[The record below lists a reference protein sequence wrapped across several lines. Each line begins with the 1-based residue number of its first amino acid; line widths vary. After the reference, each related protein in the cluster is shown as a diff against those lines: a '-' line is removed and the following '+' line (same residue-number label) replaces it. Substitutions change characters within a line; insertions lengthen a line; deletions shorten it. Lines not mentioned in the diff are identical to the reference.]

1 MASLGL
7 KYPGKCIELLTLNVV
22 LLGISLSIISITGL
36 MVDILGKAV
45 KPDAAKPTA
54 LWGISLPDAWSPWK
68 CIVVLCCVMMA
79 FSVVRFVMRLR
90 MVMSQARLI
99 QALVGALRSRIYDK
113 LQRLSFR
120 FFDAN
125 ETGSIINRATGDVN
139 NIATFTDQAVI
150 QVVVLIITLTV
161 YMAYMLNLHPF
172 LTLVG
177 MSTTPVLFVLS
188 IWFSKTV
195 RPGYEENRTL
205 FDRLILIVSENAQ
218 GQHVVQGF
226 GRQQAEID
234 KFRGANIAYRQRQR
248 WLFKQ
253 VSRYSAM
260 AQALTQVNIIVVL
273 LYGGWVVITTS
284 SEANPSLT
292 VGKLI
297 IFTVLLQQF
306 SGQVNAIANLANT
319 LQQSLTAAGRV
330 VQILDAPL
338 EIESK
343 PAAVAKP
350 KVLGEVKFEHVTFGY
365 NAGEPVLKDISFEV
379 KAGQCVAILGAT
391 GAGKSTLLSLI
402 SRFYDPD
409 SGRITVDGVDLRD
422 LKLEDLRRSVGL
434 VFQESVLFSNTVANN
449 IAFGKPDATLDEIKA
464 AAKVAAADKFIMEMP
479 KGYDS
484 IVSEGGLTLSGGQR
498 QRISIARA
506 VLLQPSI
513 LILDDA
519 TAAIDPETEHEILL
533 AMDNAMKGRT
543 TFVVAHRLSTLRR
556 ADFIIVLE
564 NGRIAQIGTH
574 DELLKRAGRYR
585 EIASLQFLDPESEAI
600 IRARQWMEG
609 QISTPLDASGTQP
622 GIVPGVPGAA
632 GMGGN
637 PPSKPEGQP

>member
-1 MASLGL
+1 MASQGL
-7 KYPGKCIELLTLNVV
+7 KYPGKCIELLTLNII
-22 LLGISLSIISITGL
+22 LLGISLAIISITGL

-45 KPDAAKPTA
+45 KPDAPPPKA
-54 LWGISLPDAWSPWK
+54 LWGLALPSDWEPFK
-68 CIVVLCCVMMA
+68 CIVVLCVVMVA
-79 FSVVRFVMRLR
+79 FTLLRFVLRLR
-90 MVMSQARLI
+90 AVISQAKLI
-99 QALVGALRSRIYDK
+99 QAIVGALRSRIYDK

-150 QVVVLIITLTV
+150 QVVVLIVTLAV
-161 YMAYMLNLHPF
+161 YIIYMVNLHPF

-177 MSTTPVLFVLS
+177 MSTTPVLFMLS

-218 GQHVVQGF
+218 GQHVVKGF

-253 VSRYSAM
+253 VSRYSAL
-260 AQALTQVNIIVVL
+260 AQSLTQINIIVVL
-273 LYGGWVVITTS
+273 LYGGWVVITTRNQ
-284 SEANPSLT
+284 ADPTLT

-330 VQILDAPL
+330 VQILDAKL
-338 EIESK
+338 EIDSK
-343 PAAVAKP
+343 PGAVQKP
-350 KVLGEVKFEHVTFGY
+350 KLAGHIKFENVSFGY
-365 NAGEPVLKDISFEV
+365 NPGEMVLKEISFEV
-379 KAGQCVAILGAT
+379 KPGQCVAILGAT
-391 GAGKSTLLSLI
+391 GAGKSSLLSLI
-402 SRFYDPD
+402 PRFYDPD
-409 SGRITVDGVDLRD
+409 SGRITIDGVDLKDMR
-422 LKLEDLRRSVGL
+422 LEDLRRNIGL

-449 IAFGKPDATLDEIKA
+449 IAFGKPEATREEIQA
-464 AAKVAAADKFIMEMP
+464 AAQVAAADKFIQEMP

-484 IVSEGGLTLSGGQR
+484 IVAEGGLTLSGGQR
-498 QRISIARA
+498 QRIAIARA
-506 VLLQPSI
+506 VILQPSV

-574 DELLKRAGRYR
+574 EELLKRPGRYK

-609 QISTPLDASGTQP
+609 QISSPLEAPGSPGASGA
-622 GIVPGVPGAA
+622 GAA
-632 GMGGN
+632 THNPNGG
-637 PPSKPEGQP
+637 QA

>member
-1 MASLGL
+1 MASQGL
-7 KYPGKCIELLTLNVV
+7 KYPGKCIELLTLNIV
-22 LLGISLSIISITGL
+22 LLAISLAIISITGL
-36 MVDILGKAV
+36 MVDILRKAIDDTI
-45 KPDAAKPTA
+45 PAPTA
-54 LWGISLPDAWSPWK
+54 VWGMGLPASWSPLT
-68 CIVVLCCVMMA
+68 CIIVLCSVMVA
-79 FSVVRFVMRLR
+79 CTILRFMLRLR
-90 MVMSQARLI
+90 AVMSQAKLI
-99 QALVGALRSRIYDK
+99 QAIVGSLRSRIYDK

-150 QVVVLIITLTV
+150 QVVVLVVTLAV

-172 LTLVG
+172 LTLIG
-177 MSTTPVLFVLS
+177 MSTTPVLFALS
-188 IWFSKTV
+188 IWFSKSV
-195 RPGYEENRTL
+195 RPAYEENRTL

-218 GQHVVQGF
+218 GQHVVKGF

-253 VSRYSAM
+253 VSRYSAL
-260 AQALTQVNIIVVL
+260 AQALTQANIIVVL
-273 LYGGWVVITTS
+273 LYGGYLVITS
-284 SEANPSLT
+284 AQAHEANPSLT

-297 IFTVLLQQF
+297 VFTVLLQNF
-306 SGQVNAIANLANT
+306 SGQVNAIANLAKT
-319 LQQSLTAAGRV
+319 LQQSMTAAGRV
-330 VQILDAPL
+330 VQIFDAKL
-338 EIESK
+338 EIDSK
-343 PAAVAKP
+343 ADAIEKS
-350 KVLGEVKFEHVTFGY
+350 KLQGHVKFENVTFGY

-379 KAGQCVAILGAT
+379 KPGQCVAILGAT
-391 GAGKSTLLSLI
+391 GAGKSSLLSLI
-402 SRFYDPD
+402 PRFYDPD
-409 SGRITVDGVDLRD
+409 SGRITIDGVDLRD
-422 LKLEDLRRSVGL
+422 MKLEDLRRNIGL

-449 IAFGKPDATLDEIKA
+449 IAFGKPGATLEEVKA
-464 AAKVAAADKFIMEMP
+464 AANVAAADKFIMEMS

-484 IVSEGGLTLSGGQR
+484 IVAEGGLTLSGGQR
-498 QRISIARA
+498 QRIAIARA
-506 VLLQPSI
+506 VILQPSI

-574 DELLKRAGRYR
+574 EELLKRPGRYK

-600 IRARQWMEG
+600 IRARQWMDG
-609 QISTPLDASGTQP
+609 QISTLLEPPGAPGAPGASGTGPAAVGGGKQP
-622 GIVPGVPGAA
+622 
-632 GMGGN
+632 
-637 PPSKPEGQP
+637 